1 MPAGFDIDGKTF
13 YGSNGAIE
21 RYIEAIGDHAA
32 ARFGPGDE
40 IAAFFRE
47 AKEGYFTGMIVFL
60 DPLLRD
66 AASRARFI
74 ELLDAATEDLLRQN
88 VWTETGKSWV
98 STRIAEF
105 RQHLVSSQAVG

>member
-1 MPAGFDIDGKTF
+1 MPAGFDIGGKTF

-21 RYIEAIGDHAA
+21 RYIEAIGEHAA
-32 ARFGPGDE
+32 TRFGPDDE

-66 AASRARFI
+66 AASRTRFV
-74 ELLDAATEDLLRQN
+74 ELLDAATDDLLKQN
-88 VWTETGKSWV
+88 VWTEMGKTWV

-105 RQHLVSSQAVG
+105 RQHLVSNPAAG